1 MLPFIFRFKYVALQR
16 LQMKRDKNIPK
27 LAYEIF
33 DYLRDKLI
41 VRRYSDGGK
50 YPNRMKY

>member
-1 MLPFIFRFKYVALQR
+1 MLPFIFRFNYVALQR
-16 LQMKRDKNIPK
+16 LKMKKASNIPK

-33 DYLRDKLI
+33 DYLKDKLI
-41 VRRYSDGGK
+41 VRRYSEGGK